1 MSKLGLRKWRRKM
14 TDGRNMR
21 TFVLVTAF
29 GVSLAS
35 SNLVAQQR
43 SLKEQLVGTW
53 MIVSCEVVQ
62 PDGTKGPLVHGR
74 NPLGQFIFTYNG
86 RFAFQV
92 AAELPKFASGDYRKT
107 TPEENKTVVE
117 GAMAYFGSYT
127 ASEADK
133 TIAIHIERSSIPNLN
148 GTDGKRVV
156 TSLSADEMNW
166 TNPAP
171 LGGGSISC
179 ANKRVK

>member
-1 MSKLGLRKWRRKM
+1 M
-14 TDGRNMR
+14 TDRRDTG
-21 TFVLVTAF
+21 TLVLVTAL

-62 PDGTKGPLVHGR
+62 ADGKKGPLVHGS
-74 NPLGQFIFTYNG
+74 NPLGQFIFTDNG
-86 RFAFQV
+86 RFAF
-92 AAELPKFASGDYRKT
+92 
-107 TPEENKTVVE
+107 
-117 GAMAYFGSYT
+117 
-127 ASEADK
+127 DK

-148 GTDGKRVV
+148 GTDGRRVV

-179 ANKRVK
+179 ANKRAK

>member
-74 NPLGQFIFTYNG
+74 NPLGQFIFTDNG

-156 TSLSADEMNW
+156 TSLSVDEMNW

-179 ANKRVK
+179 ANKRAK